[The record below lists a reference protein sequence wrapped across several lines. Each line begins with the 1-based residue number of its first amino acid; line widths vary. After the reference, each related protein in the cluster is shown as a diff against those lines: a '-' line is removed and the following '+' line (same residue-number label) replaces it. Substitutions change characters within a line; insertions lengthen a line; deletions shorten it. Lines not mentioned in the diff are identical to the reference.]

1 MKKLFFIGLAVAVMC
16 ASCSSDDTVEVAKN
30 SKAISFSSF
39 VDKSVRAT
47 DIGVANLD
55 TIGVYGWRGDDLL
68 FNAQD
73 VEIADNGAGTYSPL
87 VYWEGGKTYA
97 FEAIAPRS
105 GKNGVTFAAA
115 KTGGKITF
123 VNDAETDLV
132 YSKAADK
139 TTPATLTSDP
149 GTVNFTFKHLLSRVK
164 FTFKNGFG
172 ANDAAKITVKDVK
185 ITNAYAN
192 ASITPNAANAAW
204 EVSGNNDL
212 EVDFGKTADNIMP
225 TANGATTQMYLI
237 PVAQPS
243 YAVTFTVVLDQN
255 GVTSNYDHTATIT
268 TGMEIGKSYN
278 FTAELNKDN
287 ISGDDTLYPINF
299 SAEVTDWADYVGTDI
314 TVQ

>member
-1 MKKLFFIGLAVAVMC
+1 MKKLFFIGLAVTAMC

-39 VDKSVRAT
+39 VDKSIRAT

-68 FNAQD
+68 FNAQV
-73 VEIADNGAGTYSPL
+73 VEIADNGAGSYSPL

-139 TTPATLTSDP
+139 TTDATLNSDP

-185 ITNAYAN
+185 ITNAYKN
-192 ASITPNAANAAW
+192 ASITPTADTAW
-204 EVSGNNDL
+204 VVSGNNDL
-212 EVDFGKTADNIMP
+212 EVVFGKTADNIMP
-225 TANGATTQMYLI
+225 TTSGATTQMYLI
-237 PVAQPS
+237 PVVRPS
-243 YAVTFTVVLDQN
+243 YTVTFTVVLDQN

-287 ISGDDTLYPINF
+287 ISGDETLYPINF